1 MNKDN
6 ELFVESINFYP
17 REDDLDKYVLI
28 LTSRGARDKFF
39 IGINRDAAE
48 IVLPYINRLH
58 DGEEKHKK
66 NVEQPSSRDLLFDFY
81 MDILKD
87 YKCLINKVVISENKS
102 ESKGEICIRD
112 KVYVVDIVVG
122 IIVSL
127 QFNTPLFITEE
138 SFLFNTN
145 LLKKEVSKIMRL
157 KNYTF
162 KFSPYNN
169 YSREFLLF
177 LYKNSK
183 ENNDL
188 ELLYLLQKML
198 MDKQKMQFDEKD
210 FF

>member
-28 LTSRGARDKFF
+28 LTSRGAKNKFF
-39 IGINRDAAE
+39 VGINRDAAE
-48 IVLPYINRLH
+48 IVLPYINNSQNWKK
-58 DGEEKHKK
+58 EHKGSV
-66 NVEQPSSRDLLFDFY
+66 NTPSTRKLLFDFY
-81 MDILKD
+81 TDVLKE
-87 YKCLINKVVISENKS
+87 YKCLIDKIIISENKS
-102 ESKGEICIRD
+102 ESKGEICIYD

-122 IIVSL
+122 IIISL

-145 LLKKEVSKIMRL
+145 LLKKEVSKFMRL

-162 KFSPYNN
+162 KFSPFNN

-188 ELLYLLQKML
+188 ELLYLLKKML
-198 MDKQKMQFDEKD
+198 MDKQKMQFNEKD

>member
-28 LTSRGARDKFF
+28 LTSRGAKNKFF
-39 IGINRDAAE
+39 VGINRDAAE
-48 IVLPYINRLH
+48 IVLPYINSIQKS
-58 DGEEKHKK
+58 EEQHKDRMK
-66 NVEQPSSRDLLFDFY
+66 TSSTRKLLFDFY
-81 MDILKD
+81 TDVLRENKILID
-87 YKCLINKVVISENKS
+87 KVIISENKS
-102 ESKGEICIRD
+102 ASKGEICICD
-112 KVYVVDIVVG
+112 NVYVVDIVVG

-145 LLKKEVSKIMRL
+145 LLKKEVSKFMRL

-162 KFSPYNN
+162 KFSPFNN

-188 ELLYLLQKML
+188 ELLYLLKKML
-198 MDKQKMQFDEKD
+198 MDKQKNQLNEKD

>member
-1 MNKDN
+1 ML
-6 ELFVESINFYP
+6 LFNFYKDVL
-17 REDDLDKYVLI
+17 RE
-28 LTSRGARDKFF
+28 
-39 IGINRDAAE
+39 
-48 IVLPYINRLH
+48 
-58 DGEEKHKK
+58 
-66 NVEQPSSRDLLFDFY
+66 
-81 MDILKD
+81 
-87 YKCLINKVVISENKS
+87 YKCLIDKVIISENKS
-102 ESKGEICIRD
+102 ESKGEIRICD

-145 LLKKEVSKIMRL
+145 LLKNEVSKFMRL

-162 KFSPYNN
+162 KFSPFNN

-188 ELLYLLQKML
+188 ELLYLLKKML
-198 MDKQKMQFDEKD
+198 MDKQKMPFKGKD